1 MKLLLDTQIA
11 LWWLTA
17 NKQLK
22 ARAKRRIAEAEC
34 YLSVVSIWE
43 VAIKYRLGK
52 LPIAPAFFRDAIKDA
67 GVEVLPIIDKHAI
80 EFDYADSMHRDPF
93 DNLLLVI
100 AKVERMKLMTADA
113 TLLNISADLT
123 LSAL

>member
-43 VAIKYRLGK
+43 VAIK
-52 LPIAPAFFRDAIKDA
+52 
-67 GVEVLPIIDKHAI
+67 
-80 EFDYADSMHRDPF
+80 
-93 DNLLLVI
+93 
-100 AKVERMKLMTADA
+100 
-113 TLLNISADLT
+113 
-123 LSAL
+123 